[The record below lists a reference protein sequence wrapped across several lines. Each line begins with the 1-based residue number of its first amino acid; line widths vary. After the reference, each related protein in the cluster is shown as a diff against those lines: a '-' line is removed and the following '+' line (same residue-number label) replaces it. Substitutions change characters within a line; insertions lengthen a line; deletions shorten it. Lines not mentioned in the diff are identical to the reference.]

1 VGRADLAWA
10 SVVDRCVCGVVLS
23 SEKFTPCA
31 GGHVCMSFVWG
42 VAGWNIETRKS
53 CACFC
58 GGCGGFGML
67 LGPEETPVGGF
78 LGAVPGLDR
87 LTHP

>member
-23 SEKFTPCA
+23 SKSSRLVQVGMFACLSC
-31 GGHVCMSFVWG
+31 GG
-42 VAGWNIETRKS
+42 VAGWNIEIRKS

-78 LGAVPGLDR
+78 LGAVPGLGR